1 MERAVKHHMIATNL
15 GEDESMKALSKQ
27 YSLGNIT
34 KEDLDATLC
43 THQAAIDGMKS
54 EQRDEREASINH

>member
-1 MERAVKHHMIATNL
+1 MIAANL
-15 GEDESMKALSKQ
+15 GEDESMKALSKH

-54 EQRDEREASINH
+54 EQRDEGEASINH